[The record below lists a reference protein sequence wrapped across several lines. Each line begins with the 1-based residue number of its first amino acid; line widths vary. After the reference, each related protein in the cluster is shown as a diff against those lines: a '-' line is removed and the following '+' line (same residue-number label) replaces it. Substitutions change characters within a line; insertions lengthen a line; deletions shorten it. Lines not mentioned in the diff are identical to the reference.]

1 SCNEKSRKWPHAL
14 NSELRSTVK
23 CHFSKISFNFAQC
36 RWCSAKAAH
45 VATSLATGVKPV
57 EKIRNIGISAHIDSG
72 KTTVTERILFYAGRI
87 DAMHE
92 VRGKDDVGA
101 TMDFMELERQRG
113 ITIQSA
119 ATYIDWHGTN
129 INIIDTP
136 GHVDFT
142 VEVERALRVLDGAV
156 LVLCGVGGVQSQTFT
171 VNKQLSRYNV
181 PFICFVNKMDR
192 SGATP
197 LRALEGLRSKLKHNA
212 ALIHLPIGKVRMA
225 FVFDLIEE
233 RALFYEGVDGLVV
246 RSGEVPKDMLEHVKD
261 FRQEMIE
268 HLANGDDLIGEMF
281 LNDENPS
288 VEQIHAAI
296 RSSVIKRS
304 FLPVL
309 CGSALKNK
317 GVQTMVDAVV
327 RYLPDPSEVINRA
340 TIKDGGDEKTII
352 FSPERSNMKPF
363 VGLAFKLEA
372 GKYGQLTYFRVYQ
385 GQLNKGDTV
394 YASKDGRRV
403 RVQRLVRMHAAEME
417 EINTAY
423 AGDICATFGLDC
435 HSGETFC
442 GDPTIIPHCESM
454 HIPEPV
460 ISMSIKPINRKDGDN
475 FIKALTRFTKED
487 PTFRREYNPEAKETI
502 VSGMGEL
509 HLEIY
514 AQRMKSEFNCP
525 VELGKPTVAYR
536 ECIVKPYKF
545 HYRHKKQTG
554 GQGQFGEIEGIIEPL
569 PAERYLVQSLV
580 RLFTIFVQEHGL
592 DMIIVEGPLI
602 KARVTGINVR
612 IQDGATHA
620 VDSTEIAM
628 INTMKNMMREAFERA
643 HWMLLEPIMKV
654 EVTTPSD
661 FQGSVV
667 TSLTQRNALITSTDS
682 IEGYATVTCECPLAD
697 MFGYSSLLRCI
708 TEGKGEFTMEYMR
721 YAPTSQ
727 DAQDTVIR
735 EWQIAHGLL
744 DPNAE
749 KNKKKKR

>member
-1 SCNEKSRKWPHAL
+1 L
-14 NSELRSTVK
+14 
-23 CHFSKISFNFAQC
+23 FS
-36 RWCSAKAAH
+36 
-45 VATSLATGVKPV
+45 
-57 EKIRNIGISAHIDSG
+57 GISAHIDSG

-92 VRGKDDVGA
+92 VRGKDDIGA

-192 SGATP
+192 TGATP

-212 ALIHLPIGKVRMA
+212 ALIHLPIGKFRGIV
-225 FVFDLIEE
+225 DLIEE
-233 RALFYEGVDGLVV
+233 RALFYEGDDGLVV
-246 RSGEVPKDMLEHVKD
+246 RSDEVPKDMLEQVKD

-340 TIKDGGDEKTII
+340 TTKDGGDEKTII
-352 FSPERSNMKPF
+352 FSPERSNVKPF
-363 VGLAFKLEA
+363 VGLAFKLE
-372 GKYGQLTYFRVYQ
+372 V
-385 GQLNKGDTV
+385 
-394 YASKDGRRV
+394 GREV
-403 RVQRLVRMHAAEME
+403 RSADVFPCVSGACTTTGTH

-442 GDPTIIPHCESM
+442 SDPTIVPHCESM

-487 PTFRREYNPEAKETI
+487 PTFRRDY
-502 VSGMGEL
+502 
-509 HLEIY
+509 
-514 AQRMKSEFNCP
+514 
-525 VELGKPTVAYR
+525 
-536 ECIVKPYKF
+536 
-545 HYRHKKQTG
+545 
-554 GQGQFGEIEGIIEPL
+554 
-569 PAERYLVQSLV
+569 
-580 RLFTIFVQEHGL
+580 
-592 DMIIVEGPLI
+592 
-602 KARVTGINVR
+602 
-612 IQDGATHA
+612 
-620 VDSTEIAM
+620 
-628 INTMKNMMREAFERA
+628 
-643 HWMLLEPIMKV
+643 
-654 EVTTPSD
+654 
-661 FQGSVV
+661 
-667 TSLTQRNALITSTDS
+667 
-682 IEGYATVTCECPLAD
+682 
-697 MFGYSSLLRCI
+697 
-708 TEGKGEFTMEYMR
+708 
-721 YAPTSQ
+721 
-727 DAQDTVIR
+727 
-735 EWQIAHGLL
+735 
-744 DPNAE
+744 
-749 KNKKKKR
+749 